1 MLELVRYIH
10 LNPLRAGLVPD
21 LKTLDN
27 HPYSGHGV
35 LMAKVNR
42 DWQNTDKVLEL
53 FSEKSGTARQIY
65 RRFVNKGIDQEKRTD
80 LTGGGLVRSVGGDG
94 LR

>member
-10 LNPLRAGLVPD
+10 LNPLRAGLVTD

-27 HPYSGHGV
+27 HPYCGHSV

-65 RRFVNKGIDQEKRTD
+65 RSQIG
-80 LTGGGLVRSVGGDG
+80 
-94 LR
+94 